1 MFLRKKPKESIKIR
15 QFLELRFTQMIVL
28 TLALLT
34 IAYISVSVVVVSMYR
49 DRLDNLQKNTWRI
62 VGDEVD
68 RITRMRNLAIARSI
82 QDFINQQILTGHF
95 SMVENTVF
103 SCPIVTPES
112 VENIIFERTTEI
124 PSEVKKY
131 LKDDY
136 QHYISMVLYGDTI
149 IKYIYVR
156 LPQGYYVGTLTDK
169 LGENLFEHIE
179 IILNSLDVKEFHVYS
194 FVKEGEI
201 KQVYA
206 IEKYKEPLSEVE
218 KIVWDVIRSGKRY
231 FKKAFAEIEFADIF
245 KYEDEKVS
253 ISPVVLHVSFNLT
266 PFLVPVLMGLV
277 LMTLITL
284 FVLLVLKSVAKRIA
298 YQFSL
303 PFESIVSSMKEF
315 SRTHMY
321 TPVDE
326 TCNVLEISEMV
337 REYGNLAEDLSA
349 TLQELKATN
358 EELEDAYITLEN
370 LSKEIENSYLSFARQ
385 LSMIAES
392 YDEVTGNHI
401 ERVGELSAYF
411 AGKFGLEKDF
421 VEKIRIFA
429 PLHDIG
435 KILVPKEILTKPGKL
450 TDEEFEM
457 MKHHVEYGAKL
468 LGDSKYFEVARN
480 IAKYHHEKWDGTGY
494 MEGLK
499 GEEIPIE
506 ARIVAL
512 VDVYDA
518 LRSERPYKNAM
529 THEEAVKI
537 ILEGDGRT
545 KPEHFDPKLLEILR
559 EDSEEIK
566 SLWDEI
572 NTKY

>member
-1 MFLRKKPKESIKIR
+1 MFSRKKPKESIKMR
-15 QFLELRFTQMIVL
+15 HFLELRFTQMVAI

-34 IAYISVSVVVVSMYR
+34 VAYISVSAVVVSMYR

-62 VGDEVD
+62 IDDEVD
-68 RITRMRNLAIARSI
+68 RITRMRNLAIARGI
-82 QDFINQQILTGHF
+82 QEFVNEEIMTGHF
-95 SMVENTVF
+95 SISESEFF
-103 SCPIVTPES
+103 SCPISTPEG
-112 VENIIFERTTEI
+112 VESIIFERT
-124 PSEVKKY
+124 SEVPNEIRKY
-131 LKDDY
+131 LKNDY
-136 QHYISMVLYGDTI
+136 QHYISMVVYEDTI
-149 IKYIYVR
+149 LKYIYLK
-156 LPQGYYVGTLTDK
+156 LPQGYYVGKLTDK

-231 FKKAFAEIEFADIF
+231 FKKAFAEVEFADIF
-245 KYEDEKVS
+245 KYEDEKIS
-253 ISPVVLHVSFNLT
+253 ISPVVLHVKFNLT
-266 PFLVPVLMGLV
+266 PFLVPVLVGLV
-277 LMTLITL
+277 LMILITL
-284 FVLLVLKSVAKRIA
+284 FVILLLKFVARKIA

-358 EELEDAYITLEN
+358 EELEDAYVNLES
-370 LSKEIENSYLSFARQ
+370 LSKEVEDSYLSFARQ

-411 AGKFGLEKDF
+411 AGKLGLEKDF

-450 TDEEFEM
+450 TDEEFETI
-457 MKHHVEYGAKL
+457 KHHVEHGAKL
-468 LGDSKYFEVARN
+468 LGDSKYFEVARK

-494 MEGLK
+494 VEGLK

-518 LRSERPYKNAM
+518 LRSERPYKKAI
-529 THEEAVKI
+529 THEEAVRI

-559 EDSEEIK
+559 ENSKEIK
-566 SLWDEI
+566 NLWDEI

>member
-1 MFLRKKPKESIKIR
+1 MFSRKKPKESIKIR
-15 QFLELRFTQMIVL
+15 QFLELRFTQMVVL

-34 IAYISVSVVVVSMYR
+34 VAYISVSAIVMSMYR

-62 VGDEVD
+62 VDDEVD
-68 RITRMRNLAIARSI
+68 RITRMRNLAIARGI
-82 QDFINQQILTGHF
+82 QEFVNEEIMTGHF
-95 SMVENTVF
+95 SISESEFF
-103 SCPIVTPES
+103 SCPISTPEG
-112 VENIIFERTTEI
+112 VESIIFERT
-124 PSEVKKY
+124 SEVPNEIRKY
-131 LKDDY
+131 LKNDY
-136 QHYISMVLYGDTI
+136 QHYISMVVYGDTI
-149 IKYIYVR
+149 LKYIYVK

-206 IEKYKEPLSEVE
+206 IENHKEPLSEVE

-231 FKKAFAEIEFADIF
+231 FKKAFAEVEFADIF
-245 KYEDEKVS
+245 KYEDEKIS
-253 ISPVVLHVSFNLT
+253 ISPVVLHVKFNLT
-266 PFLVPVLMGLV
+266 PFLVPVLVGLV
-277 LMTLITL
+277 LMILITL
-284 FVLLVLKSVAKRIA
+284 FVILLLKFVARKIA

-358 EELEDAYITLEN
+358 EELEDAYMNLES
-370 LSKEIENSYLSFARQ
+370 LSKEVENSYLSFARQ

-411 AGKFGLEKDF
+411 AGKLGLEKDF

-450 TDEEFEM
+450 TDEEFET
-457 MKHHVEYGAKL
+457 MKRHVEHGAKL

-494 MEGLK
+494 VEGLK

-518 LRSERPYKNAM
+518 LRSERPYKKALS
-529 THEEAVKI
+529 HEEAVKI

-545 KPEHFDPKLLEILR
+545 RPVHFDPRLLEILR
-559 EDSEEIK
+559 ENSEEIK

>member
-1 MFLRKKPKESIKIR
+1 MFSRKKPKESIKIR
-15 QFLELRFTQMIVL
+15 QFLELRFTQMVVL

-34 IAYISVSVVVVSMYR
+34 VAYISVSAIVMSMYR

-62 VGDEVD
+62 VDDEVD
-68 RITRMRNLAIARSI
+68 GITRMRNLAIARGI
-82 QDFINQQILTGHF
+82 QEFVNEEIMTGHF
-95 SMVENTVF
+95 SISESEFF
-103 SCPIVTPES
+103 SCPISTPEG
-112 VENIIFERTTEI
+112 VESIIFERT
-124 PSEVKKY
+124 SEVPNEIRKY
-131 LKDDY
+131 LKNDY
-136 QHYISMVLYGDTI
+136 QHYISMVVYGDTI
-149 IKYIYVR
+149 LKYIYVK

-206 IEKYKEPLSEVE
+206 IENHKEPLSKVE

-231 FKKAFAEIEFADIF
+231 FRKGFTGIEFADIF
-245 KYEDEKVS
+245 KYEDEKIS

-266 PFLVPVLMGLV
+266 PFLLPVLVGLV

-284 FVLLVLKSVAKRIA
+284 FVLLLLKFVARKIA

-315 SRTHMY
+315 SRTHMH

-358 EELEDAYITLEN
+358 EELEDAYMNLES
-370 LSKEIENSYLSFARQ
+370 LSKEVENSYLSFARQ

-411 AGKFGLEKDF
+411 AGKLGLEKDF

-450 TDEEFEM
+450 TDEEFET
-457 MKHHVEYGAKL
+457 MKRHVEHGAKL

-494 MEGLK
+494 VEGLK

-518 LRSERPYKNAM
+518 LRSERPYKKALS
-529 THEEAVKI
+529 HEEAVKI

-545 KPEHFDPKLLEILR
+545 RPVHFDPRLLEILR
-559 EDSEEIK
+559 ENSEEIK